1 MSDSTLRIAWRNLG
15 RNRRRTALAIA
26 AIGLGQFTLVF
37 VNCMMAGMY
46 EDMLDTITG
55 PLMGHVQIH
64 HPDWRSERAIDLAVP
79 DLAAVS
85 KALAAIDEVE
95 SLSPRLYAPVLVVPG
110 AKGTAPALAE
120 TGMIVGIDISAES
133 QEGGIIDMLSPDQL
147 PGKGRVAVGK
157 VLARRLGIAA
167 GDSIAIIGQDADEF
181 PTSDLFEVT
190 AVIRSMTDLVN
201 RMGIVMAFE
210 DAGPFLALDDDAHEI
225 IVHGRVARD
234 APALAEQIRSLPEM
248 QKHEVLDWR
257 EAAPELVSMIEM
269 KDWMDLIFVAILF
282 VAAAAGI
289 ANTMVMSTFERTREF
304 GMLLAVGSRPMRI
317 VRMVVLE
324 AIILGLIGVAVGSAL
339 GSAMVIWTSH
349 TGIDYAALTNLR
361 GQEVEVAFQGLN
373 ISYVIFPT
381 FEWRHITFGIVA
393 VTLTSVLA
401 ALWPSI
407 LAARQEPAEA
417 MRS

>member
-15 RNRRRTALAIA
+15 RNRRRTGLAIT
-26 AIGLGQFTLVF
+26 AIALGQFTLVF

-64 HPDWRSERAIDLAVP
+64 HPEWRDERAVDLVVPNLQATSEALMAV
-79 DLAAVS
+79 
-85 KALAAIDEVE
+85 EGVE
-95 SLSPRLYAPVLVVPG
+95 SLSPRLYAPVLVAPG
-110 AKGTAPALAE
+110 AKAAAPALAE
-120 TGMIVGIDISAES
+120 TGMIVGINVAAEYR
-133 QEGGIIDMLSPDQL
+133 QDGIVSMLVPDQL
-147 PGKGRVAVGK
+147 PGQKRVAVGK

-167 GDSIAIIGQDADEF
+167 GDSIAVIGQDADEF

-201 RMGIVMAFE
+201 RLGIVMAME
-210 DAGPFLALDDDAHEI
+210 DAGPFLALGDHAHEI
-225 IVHGRVARD
+225 IVHGHSSRD
-234 APALAEQIRSLPEM
+234 AAALAERIRSLPEM
-248 QKHEVLDWR
+248 AQQEILDWR
-257 EAAPELVSMIEM
+257 EAAPELVSMIEL

-304 GMLLAVGSRPMRI
+304 GLLLAIGSRPMRI
-317 VRMVVLE
+317 VLMVMLE
-324 AIILGLIGVAVGSAL
+324 AIILGLVGVAIGSAL
-339 GSAMVIWTSH
+339 GSAAVLWTSH
-349 TGIDYAALTNLR
+349 TGIDYAALTNLK
-361 GQEVEVAFQGLN
+361 GEDVEFAFQGLN
-373 ISYVIFPT
+373 ISYVLYPT
-381 FEWRHITFGIVA
+381 FEWRHISFGVIA
-393 VTLTSVLA
+393 VTFTSLVA
-401 ALWPSI
+401 ALWPSV